1 MIGHSPTMPANP
13 EISVVIPVR
22 NEEESVEEL
31 VRQLRAVLPEDHEIL
46 FVDDGSTDNTWQ
58 RLTALHS
65 PGRIRLVKFRSNAGK
80 SAALMAGFARCT
92 APVVFTMD
100 GDLQDDPAEI
110 PAFRSKLAEGYDLV
124 SGWKKVRRDP
134 LHKVVASRLFNSVM
148 RCATGLGLHDMN
160 CGFKCYRAEVVKSLK
175 IYGDQHR
182 FIPVFAAHQGYRV
195 TEIEVRHRARRYGRS
210 KYGLSRLAKGVVDL
224 GTVLLRT
231 RFHDRPAHAFGY
243 LALCCGLAGAGLLGL
258 ALSPWLHPTA
268 SWAAA
273 AVAVALGSGAL
284 ALLALGWVA
293 ECMLHGAAGPSPL
306 LAPAIEDIR
315 D

>member
-13 EISVVIPVR
+13 EISVVVPVR

-31 VRQLRAVLPEDHEIL
+31 ARQLQAVLPEDHEIL

-58 RLTALHS
+58 RLTALHA
-65 PGRIRLVKFRSNAGK
+65 PGRIRLVKFRAHAGK

-110 PAFRSKLAEGYDLV
+110 PAFRAKLAEGYDLV

-134 LHKVVASRLFNSVM
+134 LHKVVASRLFNCVM
-148 RCATGLGLHDMN
+148 RSATGLGLHDMN

-195 TEIEVRHRARRYGRS
+195 TEIVVRHRARRYGRS
-210 KYGLSRLAKGVVDL
+210 KYGLSRLAKGFVDL

-243 LALCCGLAGAGLLGL
+243 LALCCGLGGAGLLGL
-258 ALSPWLHPTA
+258 ALSPWLHPAA

-293 ECMLHGAAGPSPL
+293 ECMLHGAAGPSAL
-306 LAPAIEDIR
+306 LAPAIEDTR

>member
-1 MIGHSPTMPANP
+1 MPSNP
-13 EISVVIPVR
+13 AISVVIPVR

-31 VRQLRAVLPEDHEIL
+31 ARQLQAVLPEDHEIL

-58 RLTALHS
+58 RLMALHA
-65 PGRIRLVKFRSNAGK
+65 PGSIRLVKFRAHAGK
-80 SAALMAGFARCT
+80 SAALMAGFARCS

-110 PAFRSKLAEGYDLV
+110 PAFLAKLAEGYDLV

-134 LHKVVASRLFNSVM
+134 LHKVVASRLFNCVM

-195 TEIEVRHRARRYGRS
+195 AEIVVRHRARRFGRS
-210 KYGLSRLAKGVVDL
+210 KYGLSRLAKGFVDL

-231 RFHDRPAHAFGY
+231 RFHGRPAHAFGY
-243 LALCCGLAGAGLLGL
+243 LALCCGLGGTGLLGL
-258 ALSPWLHPTA
+258 ALSPRLHSTA

-284 ALLALGWVA
+284 AVLALGWVA
-293 ECMLHGAAGPSPL
+293 ECMLDSAADPSPL
-306 LAPAIEDIR
+306 VEPAIEDTR

>member
-1 MIGHSPTMPANP
+1 MIGHSPIMPANP

-31 VRQLRAVLPEDHEIL
+31 ARQLQAVLPEDHEIL
-46 FVDDGSTDNTWQ
+46 FIDDGSTDTTWQ
-58 RLTALHS
+58 RLVALHA
-65 PGRIRLVKFRSNAGK
+65 PGRIRLVKFRAHAGK

-92 APVVFTMD
+92 APIVFTMD
-100 GDLQDDPAEI
+100 GDLQDDPAEV
-110 PAFRSKLAEGYDLV
+110 PAFLAKLAEGYDLV

-134 LHKVVASRLFNSVM
+134 LHKVVASRLFNCVM

-160 CGFKCYRAEVVKSLK
+160 CGFKCYRAEVVKGLK

-195 TEIEVRHRARRYGRS
+195 AEIVVRHRARRFGRS
-210 KYGLSRLAKGVVDL
+210 KYGLSRLAKGFIDL

-231 RFHDRPAHAFGY
+231 RFRDRPAHAFGY
-243 LALCCGLAGAGLLGL
+243 LALGCGLGGAVLLGL
-258 ALSPWLHPTA
+258 ALSPWVHPTA

-284 ALLALGWVA
+284 ALLGVGWVA
-293 ECMLHGAAGPSPL
+293 ECMLHRASDPSPL
-306 LAPAIEDIR
+306 LAPAIEDTR